1 MKTWLF
7 VDGYNI
13 IGAWPEL
20 TQLRDESLEEARK
33 KVIDY
38 LSEYAAATG
47 YETVLVFDGWR
58 VKGNRGSVVENPY
71 IEILFTP
78 EGVTADMAIE
88 RLVAGLP
95 KHQKI
100 YVATSDRLEQ
110 ETVLAQGG
118 LRISAMELHSMV
130 FTQKEAQ
137 RARIARQPQSANP
150 LDAQLDEAVRRKLH
164 AMIHGQDEEIEKNSA
179 KNRKKKQKN
188 VDFTGSPWYYISR
201 RLDGNKQHQ
210 LTSLWRDT
218 QVGQRGRTVNPLAV
232 LSQVRILFPPLP
244 FRVVANVA
252 GWSSWQLVGLI
263 TRRSQVQVL
272 SPQFLLI

>member
-1 MKTWLF
+1 MKTYLF

-20 TQLRDESLEEARK
+20 VALREESLEEARK

-38 LSEYAAATG
+38 LTEYAAASG

-71 IEILFTP
+71 MEILFTP

-88 RLVAGLP
+88 RLVARLP

-118 LRISAMELHSMV
+118 LRISAMELHRMV
-130 FTQKEAQ
+130 FAQKEAH
-137 RARIARQPQSANP
+137 RARIDRQPEAANP
-150 LDAQLDEAVRRKLH
+150 LDAQLDEAVRQQLY
-164 AMIHGQDEEIEKNSA
+164 AMIHEGNEKNSR
-179 KNRKKKQKN
+179 NE
-188 VDFTGSPWYYISR
+188 T
-201 RLDGNKQHQ
+201 
-210 LTSLWRDT
+210 
-218 QVGQRGRTVNPLAV
+218 
-232 LSQVRILFPPLP
+232 
-244 FRVVANVA
+244 
-252 GWSSWQLVGLI
+252 
-263 TRRSQVQVL
+263 
-272 SPQFLLI
+272 

>member
-1 MKTWLF
+1 MRTYLF

-20 TQLRDESLEEARK
+20 VQLREESLEEARK

-38 LSEYAAATG
+38 LSEYAAASG

-58 VKGNRGSVVENPY
+58 VKGNRGSVIDNPY
-71 IEILFTP
+71 MEILFTP

-88 RLVAGLP
+88 RLVAQLP

-118 LRISAMELHSMV
+118 LRISAMELHNMV

-179 KNRKKKQKN
+179 KNRKK
-188 VDFTGSPWYYISR
+188 
-201 RLDGNKQHQ
+201 
-210 LTSLWRDT
+210 
-218 QVGQRGRTVNPLAV
+218 
-232 LSQVRILFPPLP
+232 
-244 FRVVANVA
+244 
-252 GWSSWQLVGLI
+252 
-263 TRRSQVQVL
+263 
-272 SPQFLLI
+272 

>member
-1 MKTWLF
+1 MRTYLF

-20 TQLRDESLEEARK
+20 VTLRDESLEEARK

-38 LSEYAAATG
+38 LSEFAASSG

-71 IEILFTP
+71 MEILFTP

-88 RLVAGLP
+88 RLVAQLP

-118 LRISAMELHSMV
+118 LRISAMELHRMV
-130 FTQKEAQ
+130 FGQKEVQ
-137 RARIARQPQSANP
+137 RQRLERQPAVANP
-150 LDAQLDEAVRRKLH
+150 LDAQLDETVRQQLY
-164 AMIHGQDEEIEKNSA
+164 AMIHEEPEKKSQ
-179 KNRKKKQKN
+179 KKRKK
-188 VDFTGSPWYYISR
+188 
-201 RLDGNKQHQ
+201 
-210 LTSLWRDT
+210 
-218 QVGQRGRTVNPLAV
+218 
-232 LSQVRILFPPLP
+232 
-244 FRVVANVA
+244 
-252 GWSSWQLVGLI
+252 
-263 TRRSQVQVL
+263 
-272 SPQFLLI
+272 

>member
-1 MKTWLF
+1 MKTYLF

-20 TQLRDESLEEARK
+20 VALRDESLEEARK

-38 LSEYAAATG
+38 LSEYAASSG

-58 VKGNRGSVVENPY
+58 VKGNRGSVIDNPY

-88 RLVAGLP
+88 RLVARLP

-118 LRISAMELHSMV
+118 LRISAMELHNMV
-130 FTQKEAQ
+130 FTQKEAHRQ
-137 RARIARQPQSANP
+137 RIERQPEGTNP
-150 LDAQLDEAVRRKLH
+150 LDAQLDDDIRRKLH
-164 AMIHGQDEEIEKNSA
+164 AMIHDSQSKDEEAEKKSA
-179 KNRKKKQKN
+179 KKRKK
-188 VDFTGSPWYYISR
+188 
-201 RLDGNKQHQ
+201 
-210 LTSLWRDT
+210 
-218 QVGQRGRTVNPLAV
+218 
-232 LSQVRILFPPLP
+232 
-244 FRVVANVA
+244 
-252 GWSSWQLVGLI
+252 
-263 TRRSQVQVL
+263 
-272 SPQFLLI
+272 

>member
-38 LSEYAAATG
+38 LSEYAAASG

-118 LRISAMELHSMV
+118 LRISAMELHNMV

-179 KNRKKKQKN
+179 KNRKK
-188 VDFTGSPWYYISR
+188 
-201 RLDGNKQHQ
+201 
-210 LTSLWRDT
+210 
-218 QVGQRGRTVNPLAV
+218 
-232 LSQVRILFPPLP
+232 
-244 FRVVANVA
+244 
-252 GWSSWQLVGLI
+252 
-263 TRRSQVQVL
+263 
-272 SPQFLLI
+272 

>member
-58 VKGNRGSVVENPY
+58 VKGNRGSSLENPY

-118 LRISAMELHSMV
+118 LRISAMELHNMV
-130 FTQKEAQ
+130 FTQKKAHRQ
-137 RARIARQPQSANP
+137 RIERQPEEKNP
-150 LDAQLDEAVRRKLH
+150 LDAQLDEEVRRKLH
-164 AMIHGQDEEIEKNSA
+164 AMIHGADGENEENDKKSKKIKE
-179 KNRKKKQKN
+179 NR
-188 VDFTGSPWYYISR
+188 
-201 RLDGNKQHQ
+201 
-210 LTSLWRDT
+210 
-218 QVGQRGRTVNPLAV
+218 
-232 LSQVRILFPPLP
+232 
-244 FRVVANVA
+244 
-252 GWSSWQLVGLI
+252 
-263 TRRSQVQVL
+263 
-272 SPQFLLI
+272 